1 MIYFAKCCN
10 PLPGDKIRG
19 FITRGRGVTVHKDDC
34 INLLAIDPQR
44 IVDATWSGEQ
54 QANRVVGL
62 SIRAENRT
70 GLLHVISG
78 VFSSNDSDIV
88 QASLKTVDG
97 DHAQGTFMVLVR
109 DLAHLTRLIN
119 ALKTIKGVELVERLG
134 SIQSRQE

>member
-1 MIYFAKCCN
+1 M
-10 PLPGDKIRG
+10 
-19 FITRGRGVTVHKDDC
+19 
-34 INLLAIDPQR
+34 
-44 IVDATWSGEQ
+44 
-54 QANRVVGL
+54 
-62 SIRAENRT
+62 
-70 GLLHVISG
+70 ISG

-109 DLAHLTRLIN
+109 DLAHLTRVIN